1 MSVPWAGRGLD
12 LNIQHY
18 CQNTGGRS
26 TQPGI
31 KRCHGAAGHEMCI
44 QRGIILEK
52 EAACREE
59 RVVDRMHEEEQGRI
73 DVNFDSI
80 ALSW

>member
-1 MSVPWAGRGLD
+1 
-12 LNIQHY
+12 
-18 CQNTGGRS
+18 
-26 TQPGI
+26 
-31 KRCHGAAGHEMCI
+31 MCI